1 MTLSVTQLQLEAWQR
16 IMQADPSATLIQQAS
31 ASPVSFQLSNIN
43 LSGWRSGPSDT
54 TPVLCLHGWLDNA
67 NSFLPLAAAMSTQ
80 SLLAVDFAGHGLS
93 SHRSPDA
100 HYYLF
105 DYVADLVELIQ
116 QQSWSKLHIIGH
128 SMGGM
133 VATAL
138 AAAMPELVARL
149 VLVDSL
155 GFVTT
160 APEDT
165 AIQLRKALQSR
176 QGRLQKHKP
185 KYETVQQA
193 AAARQNQSDFTS
205 QEALLLTQRGSCLLN
220 GSSASITWSADLRL
234 RELSAQR
241 LTIAQATALIGQL
254 QCPVMA
260 IMAEDGI
267 ELMQQNLALY
277 QSSYPQLQLQHL
289 AGGHHLHMTN
299 ASAVAVAISQFFQQ
313 AE

>member
-1 MTLSVTQLQLEAWQR
+1 MPQDDEKLQQQAWAS
-16 IMQADPSATLIQQAS
+16 IAHAEPAATLIQQAA
-31 ASPVSFQLSNIN
+31 ASPVLFQLSDLQ
-43 LSGWRSGPSDT
+43 LSGWRSSHSEN
-54 TPVLCLHGWLDNA
+54 TPILCLHGWLDNA
-67 NSFLPLAAAMSTQ
+67 NSFLPLAAAMPAQ

-93 SHRSPDA
+93 SHRSHDA

-116 QQSWSKLHIIGH
+116 QQSWTKLQIIGH

-138 AAAMPELVARL
+138 AAAMPELVERL

-165 AIQLRKALQSR
+165 ASQLRKALLSR
-176 QGRLQKHKP
+176 QGRWQKHKP
-185 KYETVQQA
+185 KYESLEKA
-193 AAARQNQSDFTS
+193 AVARQNQSDFTLN
-205 QEALLLTQRGSCLLN
+205 EALLLTQRGSCLL
-220 GSSASITWSADLRL
+220 SAAPATYTWRADLRL

-241 LTIAQATALIGQL
+241 LTNAQAAALIGQL
-254 QCPVMA
+254 QCPVLALMA
-260 IMAEDGI
+260 KDGI
-267 ELMQQNLALY
+267 ELMQQNLALF
-277 QSSYPQLQLQHL
+277 QASYRQLQLQHL

-299 ASAVAVAISQFFQQ
+299 ASAVAAAISSFLLSSD
-313 AE
+313 

>member
-1 MTLSVTQLQLEAWQR
+1 MTLPVTQLQLDAWQR
-16 IMQADPSATLIQQAS
+16 IMQADPSATLIHKAS
-31 ASPVSFQLSNIN
+31 AAHVNFQLSNIN
-43 LSGWRSGPSDT
+43 LAGWRSGPLDT

-67 NSFLPLAAAMSTQ
+67 NSFLPLAAAMPTQ

-138 AAAMPELVARL
+138 AAAMPELVERL
-149 VLVDSL
+149 VLIDSL

-165 AIQLRKALQSR
+165 ASQLRKALLSR
-176 QGRLQKHKP
+176 QGRRQKHKP
-185 KYETVQQA
+185 QYQTLELA
-193 AAARQNQSDFTS
+193 AIARQSQSDFTM
-205 QEALLLTQRGSCLLN
+205 QEALLLTQRGCYLSEGESN
-220 GSSASITWSADLRL
+220 FYTWRADLRL

-241 LTIAQATALIGQL
+241 LTKAQATALIGQL

-277 QSSYPQLQLQHL
+277 QSSYPRLQLQHV

-299 ASAVAVAISQFFQQ
+299 ADAVQRVISQFFQR
-313 AE
+313 AD